1 MKDLTVGGTVRKATC
16 NPRTGKRCSHK
27 LVRQGVKCSFQHHHL
42 EEPGKFQGEMRKV
55 VIEHVCLGLGD
66 GVFNLEQEE

>member
-1 MKDLTVGGTVRKATC
+1 MKDLARGETVRKATC
-16 NPRTGKRCSHK
+16 NPQTGNRRSHK
-27 LVRQGVKCSFQHHHL
+27 LVRQGVKCSLQHRHL
-42 EEPGKFQGEMRKV
+42 EEPGKFQGEMWKV